1 MTEPAR
7 PLTASEKPFFS
18 WMDEP
23 RLSAIIDALEG
34 ARPDAVR
41 FVGGCVRDS
50 LLGAWADKS
59 QPTGLTGKTDIDA
72 ATTLTPDQLMDLL
85 GKAGIKTIPT
95 GLDHG
100 TVTAVHQGRVVEIT
114 TLRRDVATDGRR
126 ATIAYTDDWHADA
139 ARRDF
144 TINALYV
151 TPAGV
156 LHDEAGGLDD
166 LRAGRVVF
174 IGDAKTRIAEDYLR
188 ILRFIRFSA
197 RFAGT
202 FDGTGLLAITAMVAG
217 LKTLS
222 AERVAAELMKILA
235 LPRALMATETMAQA
249 GILNAIWPTPA
260 RLDMARRLDAVAP
273 AATNLAWLT
282 ALYPDDYGPLARR
295 LRLSNKEQAKMLA
308 MVTAAKALTD
318 TAAPALVDER
328 RARQV
333 IYRHGPDVWL
343 DALAL
348 YAVLTGQGA
357 SAIAPLRDFAAH
369 WTAPNFPIKGGDLIK
384 RGLKPGPLV
393 SRALT
398 TIEERWIAED
408 FPGISA
414 LEVLVEA
421 VLTPLLDQPAP

>member
-1 MTEPAR
+1 
-7 PLTASEKPFFS
+7 
-18 WMDEP
+18 
-23 RLSAIIDALEG
+23 
-34 ARPDAVR
+34 
-41 FVGGCVRDS
+41 
-50 LLGAWADKS
+50 
-59 QPTGLTGKTDIDA
+59 
-72 ATTLTPDQLMDLL
+72 
-85 GKAGIKTIPT
+85 
-95 GLDHG
+95 
-100 TVTAVHQGRVVEIT
+100 
-114 TLRRDVATDGRR
+114 
-126 ATIAYTDDWHADA
+126 
-139 ARRDF
+139 F

-174 IGDAKTRIAEDYLR
+174 FGDAKTRIGEDYLR

-333 IYRHGPDVWL
+333 IYRHGPDVWP

-348 YAVLTGQGA
+348 YAVL
-357 SAIAPLRDFAAH
+357 
-369 WTAPNFPIKGGDLIK
+369 
-384 RGLKPGPLV
+384 RG
-393 SRALT
+393 RARRRLH
-398 TIEERWIAED
+398 RY
-408 FPGISA
+408 
-414 LEVLVEA
+414 A
-421 VLTPLLDQPAP
+421 VLPPTGRRQISP